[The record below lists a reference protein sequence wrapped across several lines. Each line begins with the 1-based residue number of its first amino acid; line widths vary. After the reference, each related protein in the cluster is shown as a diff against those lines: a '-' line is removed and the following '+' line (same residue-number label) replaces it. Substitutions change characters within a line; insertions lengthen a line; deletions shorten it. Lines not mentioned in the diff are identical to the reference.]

1 MYSSYSGTHLFQ
13 RLIEQ
18 SLKLEIEKEY
28 ESSVQEMED
37 KSKSVCGE
45 NPLEK
50 YMKIMQQNPDEDTT
64 DKSSKK
70 AVRESSQLD
79 TLPSS
84 DTKDKSFAAFSHE
97 EPDDIW

>member
-18 SLKLEIEKEY
+18 SLKLEMEKEY
-28 ESSVQEMED
+28 ESSVQEMKD
-37 KSKSVCGE
+37 KSKSVSGE

-64 DKSSKK
+64 DKVAS
-70 AVRESSQLD
+70 VGGEC
-79 TLPSS
+79 
-84 DTKDKSFAAFSHE
+84 
-97 EPDDIW
+97 

>member
-1 MYSSYSGTHLFQ
+1 MYRSYSGTHLFQ

-28 ESSVQEMED
+28 ESSVHEMKD
-37 KSKSVCGE
+37 KSKSVSGE

-64 DKSSKK
+64 DKVLILWMGVCGWGVLRASVVYLK
-70 AVRESSQLD
+70 
-79 TLPSS
+79 TL
-84 DTKDKSFAAFSHE
+84 
-97 EPDDIW
+97 W

>member
-45 NPLEK
+45 NPLE
-50 YMKIMQQNPDEDTT
+50 NT
-64 DKSSKK
+64 
-70 AVRESSQLD
+70 
-79 TLPSS
+79 
-84 DTKDKSFAAFSHE
+84 
-97 EPDDIW
+97 